1 MSAYFIENYINHNA
15 ALAEKTCP
23 REMQSNI
30 DEEIAREMAFEI
42 FKGWFREY
50 YNTNPFFNFD
60 TFETLLR
67 VSSILLVNI

>member
-42 FKGWFREY
+42 FKG
-50 YNTNPFFNFD
+50 
-60 TFETLLR
+60 
-67 VSSILLVNI
+67 